1 MAGRLEGKV
10 ALVTGGAS
18 GIGAATCR
26 LYAREGAGV
35 AVADIN
41 DNLGHEV
48 SKESGDG
55 ICIHLDTT
63 DESQWESAI
72 QQTLDRFG
80 RLDIL
85 VNAAGVSG
93 RIPGTK
99 FAPKIEDQ
107 DIENWNTVMD
117 VNSTGIFLG
126 MNHAV
131 PAMKAAG

>member
-1 MAGRLEGKV
+1 MAGRLDGKV

-26 LYAREGAGV
+26 LYAQEGARV

-48 SKESGDG
+48 SKDSGEG
-55 ICIHLDTT
+55 LYVHLDTA
-63 DESQWESAI
+63 DEKEWAAAV
-72 QQTLDRFG
+72 QQTQDRFG

-99 FAPKIEDQ
+99 SAPRIEDQ
-107 DIENWNTVMD
+107 ELLIILRSLILPHERNLSDSHVLLRFMHNC
-117 VNSTGIFLG
+117 
-126 MNHAV
+126 
-131 PAMKAAG
+131 